1 MALPVTFRE
10 ANAILGP
17 PAGEE
22 EGVVPLPIL
31 RKDGRLVSCWR
42 PSAAEL
48 AEILRTGRIW
58 LSVWGDRTQPP
69 VHVAGHRAE
78 VI

>member
-1 MALPVTFRE
+1 MAQAVAFDE

-17 PAGEE
+17 PPGEDE
-22 EGVVPLPIL
+22 NVTPLPVL
-31 RKDGRLVSCWR
+31 RRDGRLVSCWR

-48 AEILRTGRIW
+48 AEILRTGKIW
-58 LSVWGDRTQPP
+58 LSVWGERTQPP
-69 VHVAGHRAE
+69 VWVTGLKGE